1 MSRLVCAVASLLCT
15 AAPSCMLAQLQPPLL
30 PPAGLVYRYWPLQ
43 LVQFVGQELPYY
55 MIVLD
60 VDNRGKTP
68 LYDVAL
74 TDRATG
80 RQTHYV
86 NTPELLAETKAR
98 RQETYLVRMQL
109 DGPAAPDKDAQ
120 YLLRF
125 TNEREQP
132 VVWQFVELTE
142 MSDQGSGL
150 SPIDV
155 PIPVLLY
162 REQGA
167 LAGEGTAL
175 KIGSVTSTAE
185 VWKEYAHPPQFVP
198 YRGAVSIGVHIL
210 TMTPVTSSWTDAQ
223 PAALADG
230 ATWKL
235 TSALGSA
242 LTAKAETSRGGVQTV
257 SFTDEAHGTEMT
269 VDAKPTGAGWS
280 VSHVRCGPPNAKPEH
295 TLSLAFT
302 PALAPGATSRFD
314 VVAGKKSKVAAGSV
328 ETDAGE
334 GGTTTEK
341 WSLTSP
347 DWAKGKVAKTS
358 TTLAH

>member
-1 MSRLVCAVASLLCT
+1 M
-15 AAPSCMLAQLQPPLL
+15 PAQAQPLLL

-43 LVQFVGQELPYY
+43 LVQFVGPELPYS

-60 VDNRGKTP
+60 VDDRGKQP
-68 LYDVAL
+68 LYDAAL
-74 TDRATG
+74 TERATG
-80 RQTHYV
+80 KQIHYV
-86 NTPELLAETKAR
+86 NSPELLAENHAK
-98 RQETYLVRMQL
+98 RQEAHLVRMQL
-109 DGPAAPDKDAQ
+109 DGPAAPEKDAQ

-150 SPIDV
+150 SPIDA

-185 VWKEYAHPPQFVP
+185 VWKEYAQPPQFVP
-198 YRGAVSIGVHIL
+198 YHGAVSTGVHVL
-210 TMTPVTSSWTDAQ
+210 TIAPVTSTWTDPQ

-235 TSALGSA
+235 TSALGTA
-242 LTAKAETSRGGVQTV
+242 LTARAGAGKGTQVI
-257 SFTDEAHGTEMT
+257 SFTDEAHGTVMALE
-269 VDAKPTGAGWS
+269 AQPAAASWS
-280 VSHVRCGPPNAKPEH
+280 ISRVRFGPLDAKPEH
-295 TLSLAFT
+295 TVSLAFT

-314 VVAGKKSKVAAGSV
+314 VIAGKKSKVAAGLV
-328 ETDAGE
+328 ETGAVE
-334 GGTTTEK
+334 GGATSEK
-341 WSLTSP
+341 WSFLSP
-347 DWAKGKVAKTS
+347 DWAKGKGAMANAGI
-358 TTLAH
+358 AH